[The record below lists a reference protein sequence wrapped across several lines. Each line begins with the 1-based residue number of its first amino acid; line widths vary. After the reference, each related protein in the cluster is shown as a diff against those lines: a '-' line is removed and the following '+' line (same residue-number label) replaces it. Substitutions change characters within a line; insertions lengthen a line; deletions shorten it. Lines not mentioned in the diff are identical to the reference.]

1 MKRLGVIPTVIL
13 VSLLAGADAPKSE
26 AVKRELARFRGTWVL
41 TSFEAQGQERAQDE
55 IKKEK
60 LVYVFDGD
68 KLTQKLGD
76 KLLGR
81 ATIRIDPTQSPKTLE
96 VTGTPEGETKEG
108 TIQNIYKIDSDT
120 LTLAYT
126 PMGFPRATK
135 FVAEGLTMIVKL
147 KRVKP

>member
-1 MKRLGVIPTVIL
+1 MKRLRVIPTVIL
-13 VSLLAGADAPKSE
+13 ISLLAGADAPKSE
-26 AVKRELARFRGTWVL
+26 AIKRELAKFRGTWVL

-96 VTGTPEGETKEG
+96 VTGTPEGETKAE
-108 TIQNIYKIDSDT
+108 TLLNIYKIDSEE

-126 PMGFPRATK
+126 PIGSPRATK